1 MAGTI
6 AMKGT
11 QGSTGPFN
19 PLGDMNQPRAVGS
32 DGVKPS
38 GTLSFSV

>member
-1 MAGTI
+1 MAGTM
-6 AMKGT
+6 ATNGT
-11 QGSTGPFN
+11 QGSMGFFN
-19 PLGDMNQPRAVGS
+19 PLGDMNHPRAAGS